1 MRMHPEGFLALKN
14 RKGSPVRALN
24 KGRPAARVA
33 HISAPLKGLSR
44 LAELSDGDPMQA
56 SILTNWIVLDDRISI
71 RPGYIKL
78 GQIAGNLP
86 ISTLI
91 PYYGTPQKLVAAAG
105 GHMWDLSGAR
115 YTDMGPAGSD
125 DWAWTSFSNLSSVDF
140 TVMCNGV
147 DGVHSWDGTT
157 FVHETITVPAGE
169 TWILPAKFDKVL
181 SHMNRLWFADS
192 DNLAIYYLP
201 VQQKTGAVE
210 LFPLD
215 VLFKRGGHIEAL
227 ATWSID
233 GGVGLDDA
241 LAIFSS
247 NGEVAIYSG
256 VDPESDFKLVG
267 IFRFD
272 SPMSKNSIINFGGD
286 LYVLTGS
293 GFIPMTTLIR
303 AETETLGKS
312 DMNVI
317 EEFQEISKSH
327 RDDFGWSVTL
337 NSHTGHAICNMPTGQ
352 GKYQQMVRKMP
363 GQVWAKWTD
372 IPARCW
378 GWLDNHA
385 YFGSDTGGI
394 YLGGTEY
401 LNDNGAAISADVRFA
416 WSSFK
421 SVAKKNFKMMRLY
434 TLTDGLPRPF
444 MDLEVDYD
452 NTPPTNQPEITTGP
466 SGGADWNTAT
476 WDVDFWAQSVIP
488 RQNWQGITGLGRIGA
503 PRIRVSISGAA
514 FSITGVDV
522 IYELGGLM

>member
-1 MRMHPEGFLALKN
+1 MKMFPGAMLPLKN
-14 RKGSPVRALN
+14 RRGTPTRLLN
-24 KGRPAARVA
+24 KGRPAARVT
-33 HISAPLKGLSR
+33 HMSAPLKGLSR
-44 LAELSDGDPMQA
+44 FAELSDSDPMLA
-56 SILTNWIVLDDRISI
+56 SILTNWIVLDDRISV
-71 RPGYIKL
+71 RPGYIKM
-78 GQIAGNLP
+78 GQIAGNP
-86 ISTLI
+86 AISTMI
-91 PYYGTPQKLVAAAG
+91 PYYGAPQKLAAATATGIYDLAGALLQGAFG
-105 GHMWDLSGAR
+105 GG
-115 YTDMGPAGSD
+115 
-125 DWAWTSFSNLSSVDF
+125 DWAWTSFANLSSFDF

-147 DGVHSWDGTT
+147 DGVWSWDGTT

-201 VQQKTGAVE
+201 IQQKSGAVE

-215 VLFKRGGHIEAL
+215 VLFKRGGHIQAL
-227 ATWSID
+227 ATWSLD
-233 GGVGLDDA
+233 GGTGLDDA
-241 LAIFSS
+241 IAIFSS

-272 SPMSKNSIINFGGD
+272 SPMSKNSLINFGGD
-286 LYVLTGS
+286 LYVMVGS
-293 GFIPMTTLIR
+293 GFVPMTTLIR
-303 AETETLGKS
+303 AETEVLGKS
-312 DMNVI
+312 DQNVI
-317 EEFQEISKSH
+317 EEFQEISKNH
-327 RDDFGWSVTL
+327 RDDFGWSVIL
-337 NSHTGHAICNMPTGQ
+337 NSHTGHAICNMPIGQ

-363 GQVWAKWTD
+363 GQVWSKWVD

-378 GWLDNHA
+378 GWLNNHA
-385 YFGSDTGGI
+385 YFGDDKGGI

-401 LNDNGAAISADVRFA
+401 LNDNGAAINADVRFA

-421 SVAKKNFKMMRLY
+421 SAAKKNFKMIRLY

-452 NTPPTNQPEITTGP
+452 NSPPTNQPDISTGP

-476 WDVDFWAQSVIP
+476 WDVSSWAQSTIP
-488 RQNWQGITGLGRIGA
+488 RQNWQGITGLGRVGA
-503 PRIRVSISGAA
+503 PRIRVAVSGAT